1 VKRLIL
7 FVIVAAFG
15 LAVFGVRTGRVHAN
29 LQICTNN
36 LDCSQFSIYLPYDEL
51 GNKCDVTEKLSPS
64 AVNCLFLNHSWENL
78 PISVRLTPSSQS
90 HYAWLGC
97 GSGGLPS

>member
-36 LDCSQFSIYLPYDEL
+36 QDCPQFSIYLPYDEL
-51 GNKCDVTEKLSPS
+51 ANKCDVTEKPSPS
-64 AVNCLFLNHSWENL
+64 ALNFFLSNPSWENL
-78 PISVRLTPSSQS
+78 PLSDRLSPPSQS
-90 HYAWLGC
+90 HYAWLGF